1 MNKFVIVILIMAY
14 TFVMSFLTLMIFSA
28 GVISLALSGF
38 SVGGLLTVVLGFL
51 SVFTVT
57 FVSVDTLA
65 NIMRY

>member
-1 MNKFVIVILIMAY
+1 MNKFVTVILIMAY

-28 GVISLALSGF
+28 GVISLALSDF